1 MGIQELDITSII
13 KIMTKKT
20 KKQNKNKANEDLF
33 VVALKRTVCNGY
45 KELFVREASNC
56 FFYKFMKFYTTAEGE
71 F

>member
-1 MGIQELDITSII
+1 MDITSII
-13 KIMTKKT
+13 KIMTKNK
-20 KKQNKNKANEDLF
+20 NKNKANEDKDLF

-56 FFYKFMKFYTTAEGE
+56 FFYELMKFYTTAEGE